1 MFSYIQNVL
10 GDMIFGYIEVKC
22 ANKLCNG
29 IFKLTRNNFYNN
41 GKGEYS
47 CNMGCAFEAFNQYE
61 IFKNDD
67 KIDKDYEII

>member
-1 MFSYIQNVL
+1 MFYYIKNVL

-22 ANKLCNG
+22 ANKLCNRV
-29 IFKLTRNNFYNN
+29 FKLTRNNFYSN

-61 IFKNDD
+61 IFKKNDE
-67 KIDKDYEII
+67 DYEII